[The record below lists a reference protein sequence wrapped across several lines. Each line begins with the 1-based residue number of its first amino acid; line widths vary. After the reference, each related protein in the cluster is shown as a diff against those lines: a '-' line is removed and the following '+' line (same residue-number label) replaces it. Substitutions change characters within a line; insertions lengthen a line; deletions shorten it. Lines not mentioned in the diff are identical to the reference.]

1 MTKIAINV
9 AEAFSRFPF
18 GRYPEHGD
26 DNGQRFR
33 EEFLIPALDD
43 GNEVCVDLTGARGL
57 AASFLEEA
65 FGGLIREGYDIAD
78 IKARLTVKSD
88 TDSSLVDEVW
98 AYVADAAEEAA
109 TL

>member
-1 MTKIAINV
+1 MTKIVIDV
-9 AEAFSRFPF
+9 AEKFSRFPF

-33 EEFLIPALDD
+33 EQYLIPALDD

-65 FGGLIREGYDIAD
+65 FGGLIREGYDLED
-78 IKARLTVKSD
+78 LQARLTVKSE
-88 TDSSLVDEVW
+88 TDRSLVDEVW
-98 AYVADAAEEAA
+98 AYMADAAEEAA